1 MENRLDANYWDTRY
15 REQQTGWDI
24 GSTSTP
30 LKEYI
35 DQLTD
40 VNQAILV
47 PGCGNGYEVEY
58 LLQKGFTNI
67 TVIDLAPM
75 LTCKLADRLERWN
88 GKELTILTGNFF
100 DHSGS
105 YDLIL
110 EQTFFCALDPSL
122 RKNYV
127 EAMYRLLKPGGR
139 LAGVLF
145 NREFPEGPPFG
156 GSLQEYETLFS
167 PSFTKKSMEP
177 CYNSIPARKGTE
189 LFIRLEK
196 QTG

>member
-1 MENRLDANYWDTRY
+1 MENRLDAKYWDDRY

-24 GSTSTP
+24 GSPSTP

-35 DQLTD
+35 DHLTD

-58 LLQKGFTNI
+58 LLQKGFTNV
-67 TVIDLAPM
+67 TVIDLAPT
-75 LTCKLADRLERWN
+75 LTCKLTEKLARWN

-122 RKNYV
+122 RIDYV
-127 EAMYRLLKPGGR
+127 ETMFRLLKPGGR

-145 NREFPEGPPFG
+145 NREFPGGPPFG

-167 PSFTKKSMEP
+167 PFAKKSIEP
-177 CYNSIPARKGTE
+177 CNNSIPSRMGTE

-196 QTG
+196 QAG